1 MKRYILFIILFLSL
15 PVTLAAQGS
24 GDGARGHV
32 RTEHRKVYEETHS
45 KFDIST
51 NLFDWADFG
60 TVNLD
65 FGVALSRH
73 FSFQIGGKYNNWEF
87 ANTKGPVYLTKNQQ
101 MSGSLGFRYWPWYVF
116 SGWWISAKAQY
127 CDYSECGVWRQDLD
141 EGTAVGGGLSTGY
154 SWMLGKHFNL
164 EFGVGFWGGRL
175 LDQNVY
181 HCPGDCYAAG
191 DAYMSGPRT
200 FLAVNDINISLHW
213 LF

>member
-15 PVTLAAQGS
+15 PVALAAQDS
-24 GDGARGHV
+24 GEGGRDRAR
-32 RTEHRKVYEETHS
+32 TKKVYEEAHS

-51 NLFDWADFG
+51 NLFDWADLG

-87 ANTKGPVYLTKNQQ
+87 ANTKGPIFLVKNQQ
-101 MSGSLGFRYWPWYVF
+101 KSGSLGFRYWPWYVF
-116 SGWWISAKAQY
+116 SGWWVSAKAQY
-127 CDYSECGVWRQDLD
+127 CDYSLTGIKDQEFD

-181 HCPGDCYAAG
+181 GCPGDCY
-191 DAYMSGPRT
+191 DADDTIKSGPRN
-200 FLAVNDINISLHW
+200 FLAVNDINISFHW